1 MTDEFRQPADVPA
14 IGDDLRKAPS
24 DVSALHESRYEL
36 LHRIGVALSAERN
49 RDRLL
54 DLILTEAQKL
64 CCADGGTLYLRNDAD
79 ELEFAIVKNTSLN
92 IELGG
97 ISGRPVDFAPLP
109 LFVEL
114 PGHAAHPNQPN
125 QQGRAPNRKNIATV
139 AVHEKRL
146 VHIPDAYDSTTFDF
160 SGTHAFDAK
169 VGYRSQSFLTIPLVN
184 SEGNVIG
191 VLQLLNAQDARGT
204 VIPFDPEH
212 QQIVAALASQAA
224 ITLDNK
230 LLMEAQKNLLESF
243 IKMMA
248 SAIDAKSPY
257 TGAHCERVPVI
268 TEMLVSAACDST
280 EGPFSDFEL
289 SDDERYELHIATWLH
304 DCGKVTTPTHVMDKA
319 TKLETIHDRI
329 AEVRTR
335 FEVLKRDAQIS
346 RLEAIAAGENPDVAK
361 KRHLAEVSSLEEDLA
376 FLEKANIGGEFL
388 SSESQERIRSIARR
402 GFEIGGVARPLLSEE
417 EVENL
422 SVSRGTLTED
432 ERYIINGHMVH
443 TARMLDS
450 LPFPR
455 HLRRV
460 PEYASGHHEKLDG
473 SGYPRG
479 IYAMDMSIPARAM
492 AIADVFEALT
502 ANDRPYKKAKKLS
515 ETMRIM
521 GFMKKDNHLDPDLFD
536 LFVKSG
542 VYRQYAERYLDPSL
556 IDEVDEAALVA
567 IAPRPF
573 ELPPQ
578 ADRLRR
584 KNEFLPGYAKR
595 FPMRPG
601 SESPLSLSPLP
612 RRSADESASSLPPSW
627 RPPEPGRG
635 D

>member
-1 MTDEFRQPADVPA
+1 MTNDSGQ
-14 IGDDLRKAPS
+14 PS
-24 DVSALHESRYEL
+24 DSPSTAAASLPAASELAPTESRYEL

-64 CCADGGTLYLRNDAD
+64 CSADGGTLYLRNDAE
-79 ELEFAIVKNTSLN
+79 ELEFAIVKNVSLN

-109 LFVEL
+109 LFVDAPAL
-114 PGHAAHPNQPN
+114 SDSRDPK
-125 QQGRAPNRKNIATV
+125 GRTPNRKNIATV

-146 VHIPDAYDSTTFDF
+146 VHIPDAYDATTFDF
-160 SGTHAFDAK
+160 SGTHAFDAS
-169 VGYRSQSFLTIPLVN
+169 VGYRSRSFLTIPLIN
-184 SEGNVIG
+184 SEGTVLG
-191 VLQLLNAQDARGT
+191 VLQLLNAKDDNGH
-204 VIPFDPEH
+204 VVSFDPEH

-268 TEMLVSAACDST
+268 TEMLVSAACDAS
-280 EGPFSDFEL
+280 EGPFADFNL
-289 SDDERYELHIATWLH
+289 TDDERYELHIAAWLH

-346 RLEAIAAGENPDVAK
+346 LLEAIAAGENREVAK
-361 KRHLAEVSSLEEDLA
+361 KRHSAEIRSLEDDLA
-376 FLEKANIGGEFL
+376 FLEKANVGGEFL
-388 SSESQERIRSIARR
+388 PPEARERIRSIARR
-402 GFEIGGVARPLLSEE
+402 NFELGGIARPLLSEE

-521 GFMKKDNHLDPDLFD
+521 GFMKKDAHLDPDLFD

-542 VYRQYAERYLDPSL
+542 VYRDYAERYLDRTL
-556 IDEVDEAALVA
+556 IDEVDETALLA
-567 IAPRPF
+567 IAPKNF
-573 ELPPQ
+573 ELPPE
-578 ADRLRR
+578 AERLAR
-584 KNEFLPGYAKR
+584 KSQFLPGYAKR
-595 FPMRPG
+595 FPVRPG
-601 SESPLSLSPLP
+601 SDSPLSLSPIP
-612 RRSADESASSLPPSW
+612 RQARDDSASLLPPSW